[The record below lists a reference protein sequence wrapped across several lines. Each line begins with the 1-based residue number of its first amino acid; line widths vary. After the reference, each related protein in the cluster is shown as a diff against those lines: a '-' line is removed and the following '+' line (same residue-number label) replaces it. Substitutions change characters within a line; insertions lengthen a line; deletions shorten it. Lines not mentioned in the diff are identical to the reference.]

1 MRCRFSALDMDDSKR
16 GGLSRETTD
25 LYTSSHLLSIRGVVL
40 LFFVELH
47 SAVSPVA
54 SLRLTP
60 VLNEKQKNHPTNA

>member
-40 LFFVELH
+40 LFFVED
-47 SAVSPVA
+47 
-54 SLRLTP
+54 RR
-60 VLNEKQKNHPTNA
+60 